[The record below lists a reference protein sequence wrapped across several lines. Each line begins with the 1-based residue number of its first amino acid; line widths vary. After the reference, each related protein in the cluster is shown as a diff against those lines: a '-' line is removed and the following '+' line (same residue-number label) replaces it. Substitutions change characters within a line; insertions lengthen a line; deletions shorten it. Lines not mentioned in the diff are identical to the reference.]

1 MFPPRKAICVKL
13 LETGIVKWF
22 DDNKG
27 FGVIARDK
35 GGEIYVHYSAVLC
48 EGNDCSLKEGHRVKF
63 TIFKS
68 PKGSQAQNVVVV
80 D

>member
-1 MFPPRKAICVKL
+1 MKL

-22 DDNKG
+22 DDYKG

-48 EGNDCSLKEGHRVKF
+48 EGIDCSLKEGHRVKI